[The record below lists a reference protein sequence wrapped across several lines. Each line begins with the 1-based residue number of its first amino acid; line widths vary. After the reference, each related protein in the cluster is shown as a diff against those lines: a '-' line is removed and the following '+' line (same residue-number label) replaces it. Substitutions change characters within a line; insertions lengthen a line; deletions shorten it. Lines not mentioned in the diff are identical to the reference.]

1 MGSARGFTPAAAL
14 CSWGRGLCVSQ
25 SFWELSDSAEL
36 QHRPGCG
43 DPSWELGCE
52 SQPNPWCG
60 LTPQT
65 GLRHP
70 KKGTA
75 CTAPAPPGLLEC
87 QSTGSKTLKSFSG
100 SLDAFCVCDSTF
112 SSKHQENEAK
122 NFLKVTEELGCLKLE
137 RLWKRST
144 VFKERGGWGTETI
157 NEQFNLKKPIRF
169 SSPTV

>member
-1 MGSARGFTPAAAL
+1 MRVPA
-14 CSWGRGLCVSQ
+14 
-25 SFWELSDSAEL
+25 
-36 QHRPGCG
+36 
-43 DPSWELGCE
+43 
-52 SQPNPWCG
+52 QPLVWAHI
-60 LTPQT
+60 TDWPQT
-65 GLRHP
+65 P

-75 CTAPAPPGLLEC
+75 CTVPAPPGLLEC

-122 NFLKVTEELGCLKLE
+122 NFLKVAEELGCLKLE

-157 NEQFNLKKPIRF
+157 NEQFKLKKPIRF